1 MSGNDTNTTID
12 SNSTNPITT
21 VITILTTAPITTL
34 TTAPITTQTTAPSK
48 DYSKLFLFDLI
59 NLSVYSKI

>member
-1 MSGNDTNTTID
+1 MSGNETNTTID
-12 SNSTNPITT
+12 SNSTNPLTT
-21 VITILTTAPITTL
+21 VITTL